1 MVFNFLK
8 LIPLNIKHQPFSHF
22 ASTTKI
28 QVGMFHTYFLLLL
41 FQKTIKNA
49 IWNNFF
55 TKITGTI
62 FHQLL
67 DFWVVFNKLYR
78 VSLDKAQAGIKIAGR
93 NINILRYADDNTIM
107 AENEELRS
115 LLMKKRRVKKLA

>member
-8 LIPLNIKHQPFSHF
+8 FIPLNIKHQPFSHF